1 MKGFLM
7 AYLNIIGR
15 DLMMLDYL
23 FPERPVLLNGNFA
36 AIFQNFNLITVFFIA
51 KSIFLWYAD

>member
-1 MKGFLM
+1 
-7 AYLNIIGR
+7 
-15 DLMMLDYL
+15 MMLDYL